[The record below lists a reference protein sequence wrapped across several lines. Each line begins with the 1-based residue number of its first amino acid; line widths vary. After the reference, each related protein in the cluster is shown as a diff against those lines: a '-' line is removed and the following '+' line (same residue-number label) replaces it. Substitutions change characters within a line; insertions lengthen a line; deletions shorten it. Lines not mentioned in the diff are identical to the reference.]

1 MSENLRELVI
11 EDQEH
16 INILCETIW
25 NGNDYVPAV
34 FPRWISTPDSH
45 TLGLFKDNELIAC
58 GNIEKTEGTNIGWIQ
73 GLRVKDTQRK
83 KGYATNITIAL
94 SSYAK
99 EIGISTI
106 WYATSSRNIASITVA
121 QKTGFHEE
129 ASTGYFRLYNPFP
142 PHSKPSLSVV
152 PIQVNPERLFEL
164 LTINPE
170 LVESDK
176 LPLAWHFDYKTIE
189 GLTRLVSRAI
199 VKVVLDQA
207 GIPQGFYCV
216 TERERKEE
224 KTAAYTVF
232 ATNRAIFV
240 DIMSRMIDEAQIEE
254 VDRAVFFL
262 GPRAT
267 EWAQDLGYVAEEF
280 TGRRFLLYEK
290 KL

>member
-25 NGNDYVPAV
+25 DGNDYVPDI
-34 FPRWISTPDSH
+34 FPRWISTPDSY
-45 TLGLFKDNELIAC
+45 TLGLFKDDELIAC
-58 GNIEKTEGTNIGWIQ
+58 GNIEKTEGTSIALIQ
-73 GLRVKDTQRK
+73 GLRVKDTHRE

-94 SSYAK
+94 ASYAK
-99 EIGISTI
+99 EIGISTL

-121 QKTGFHEE
+121 KKTGFHEE
-129 ASTGYFRLYNPFP
+129 ASIGYFRLYNPFP
-142 PHSKPSLSVV
+142 PHAKPSQSVV

-164 LTINPE
+164 LTMNPD

-189 GLTRLVSRAI
+189 GLTRLFSRAI

-207 GIPQGFYCV
+207 GIPQGLYCV

-224 KTAAYTVF
+224 KTSAYTVF
-232 ATNRAIFV
+232 VTNRAIFV
-240 DIMSRMIDEAQIEE
+240 DIMSRMIDEAQTEE

-267 EWAQDLGYVAEEF
+267 DWAQDLGYVAMEF
-280 TGRRFLLYEK
+280 AGRRFLLYEK